1 MKKFLIVFGAAVVVF
16 LMALILIP
24 IFFKGKIVELVKTEA
39 NKNLNARLEFADLDL
54 SLLKN
59 FPNATLEIEKLVII
73 NNPPFA
79 GDTLVALK
87 NFAVTLNIMSLL
99 RGQTLEVRSITL
111 DTPRLKL
118 QALEDGAV
126 NWNIAKTGETEAPA
140 PESATPEDFHL
151 ALKEHTIKNA
161 QITYDDRAANMSVA
175 VQALDHAGSGDFSQ
189 QQFKLRTQT
198 RIEAL
203 SVSAGGIGYLN
214 KVKTQLKAD
223 LDVDAAKN
231 KVTLL
236 ENELQL
242 NNLIL
247 RFDGSV
253 AMALDSTALDLRF
266 NAPQTE
272 FKSILSLI
280 PAIYT
285 RDFAALKAAGQISL
299 QGEAKGV
306 YRENQLPA
314 FNLQLLVTNGMF
326 QYPQLPSA
334 VNNVNLDLNVNN
346 PGGDPDQTTIHLKKL
361 HVELGREPFDAT
373 LLVKTPV
380 SDPHIAAMVKGQINL
395 GEIKNFIPL
404 SSGTELAGL
413 LTSDLRVAGNLS
425 SLEKGQYQKFQ
436 AAGNL
441 SVNDISYRSAAVPEK
456 IVVKQARLTLTPEN
470 ARLSDLEC
478 VLGQSDLR
486 ANGTLDNI
494 LPYLMKGETLKGTL
508 ALTSNFFDLNPW
520 LEGESQQLTA
530 VELPAKIEFTLNS
543 AFQEVRFDKL
553 SMKNVRGMLLL
564 KDRTLHLMDL
574 NMNLLGGSLLA
585 NGAYST
591 PPNQPP
597 HSFFELKV
605 DNFNIGQT
613 FESFLTVQKF
623 APIAKSVNGNFGASL
638 TIRTDLEQTLI
649 PVWNTLNSRGA
660 LRIGRA
666 VIEDFT
672 PLTRMSTLLKL
683 EKLQR
688 VVVENITPSY
698 KIRDGRFYLEPLS
711 FSAENI
717 NFVISGS
724 NGIDQVLDYS
734 VKIRVP
740 SRDLNQQANAAIS
753 QLANKKIDLL
763 QGEYVDLVGYVR
775 GNIAD
780 PEIKFST
787 ADVVKGAAAQVTSAL
802 QQQVQTQ
809 KAALADTV
817 NVEIEKRKQ
826 EVEQFKQAA
835 LDSARRETERLK
847 EEAKKKLKKLLKP

>member
-1 MKKFLIVFGAAVVVF
+1 MKKILIILGAA
-16 LMALILIP
+16 LALILIVLILIP
-24 IFFKGKIVELVKTEA
+24 VFYKDKIVELVKTEA
-39 NKNLNARLEFADLDL
+39 NKNLNAKLEFADLGL

-59 FPNATLEIEKLVII
+59 FPNATLAIDKLVII

-79 GDTLVALK
+79 GDTLVALE
-87 NFAVTLNIMSLL
+87 NFTTTLNIMSLI
-99 RGQTLEVRSITL
+99 RGKTVEVRSITL

-118 QALEDGAV
+118 LALADGTV
-126 NWNIAKTGETEAPA
+126 NWDIAKAAEPETP
-140 PESATPEDFHL
+140 TPETTTQKEFHL
-151 ALKEHTIKNA
+151 ALQKYTIKNA
-161 QITYDDRAANMSVA
+161 QITYDDQAANMSVA
-175 VQALDHAGSGDFSQ
+175 VQTLDHTGSGNFNQD
-189 QQFKLRTQT
+189 QFKLRTQT
-198 RIEAL
+198 QIEAL
-203 SVSAGGIGYLN
+203 TVSAGGIGYLN

-223 LDVDAAKN
+223 LDVNAAQN
-231 KVTLL
+231 KLTLL

-253 AMALDSTALDLRF
+253 AMAPDSTALDLRF

-272 FKSILSLI
+272 FKNILSLI

-285 RDFAALKAAGQISL
+285 KDFAALKAAGQISL

-306 YRENQLPA
+306 YRENRLPA
-314 FNLQLLVTNGMF
+314 FNLQLLVNNGMF
-326 QYPQLPSA
+326 QYPQLPTA
-334 VNNVNLDLNVNN
+334 VNNVNLDLSVNN
-346 PGGDPDQTTIHLKKL
+346 PGGDSDQTTIHLKKL

-380 SDPHIAAMVKGQINL
+380 SDPHIAAMAKGKINL
-395 GEIKNFIPL
+395 SEIKNFMPP
-404 SSGTELAGL
+404 SPGTELAGL

-425 SLEKGQYQKFQ
+425 SLEKGHYQKFQ

-441 SVNDISYRSAAVPEK
+441 SVADVSYKSAELPEK

-470 ARLSDLEC
+470 ARLGDLEC
-478 VLGQSDLR
+478 ALGQSDLR

-494 LPYLMKGETLKGTL
+494 LPYLMKDETLKGTL
-508 ALTSNFFDLNPW
+508 VLNSNFFDLNPW

-530 VELPAKIEFTLNS
+530 VELPDKIEFTLNS
-543 AFQEVRFDKL
+543 SFQEIRFDKL
-553 SMKNVRGMLLL
+553 SMKNVRGMLVL

-591 PPNQPP
+591 PKNQPP
-597 HSFFELKV
+597 KSFFELEA

-638 TIRTDLEQTLI
+638 TLSSDLEQTLI

-660 LRIGRA
+660 LRIGKA

-672 PLTRMSTLLKL
+672 PLTKMAALLKL

-698 KIRDGRFYLEPLS
+698 KIRDGRFHLEPLS
-711 FSAENI
+711 FTAENV
-717 NFVISGS
+717 NFMISGS
-724 NGIDQVLDYS
+724 NGIDQLLDYS

-740 SRDLNQQANAAIS
+740 SKDLNQQANAAIS

-787 ADVVKGAAAQVTSAL
+787 AEVVKGAAAQVTSAL

-817 NVEIEKRKQ
+817 NVEIEKRQQ
-826 EVEQFKQAA
+826 ELEKLRQAA
-835 LDSARRETERLK
+835 ADSARRETERLK
-847 EEAKKKLKKLLKP
+847 EEAKKKLKKLFKP